1 MDSRI
6 AMHIRHRWYSMLE
19 RVLRLIVFTGVFLVR
34 SVACHATSPS
44 LPCGRI
50 VSLAPSITEILFDL
64 NLGSR
69 VVGTTRYCRY
79 PKEAQDVSPVGGL
92 LDINIE
98 EVIRRSPD
106 VIFALSETVLPD
118 EMLRRVGVNV
128 IRIDHRSVRGIEQS
142 YRIIGK
148 ECGAW
153 SLAEIRLKEIESRK
167 RLMAERCVD
176 NRALRFMFVV
186 GHVSGGDGIYISGGD
201 GFYSDVARLLGG
213 VNVHTARTMAV
224 PSVSSEGILVLNP
237 DVIVEIVDPL
247 DKVSDREFDRFW
259 RRYKSLNAVQQGRVV
274 VLREDYASV
283 PGPRYIELV
292 QKLSSVLCER

>member
-1 MDSRI
+1 MGLRTE
-6 AMHIRHRWYSMLE
+6 MHIRQSRYRAL
-19 RVLRLIVFTGVFLVR
+19 VFVFALIIFLSTLLIR
-34 SVACHATSPS
+34 PVACFATPAS
-44 LPCGRI
+44 LPCSRV
-50 VSLAPSITEILFDL
+50 VSLAPSITEVLFDL
-64 NLGSR
+64 NLGSH

-79 PKEAQDVSPVGGL
+79 PKAAQEVPHVGGL

-106 VIFALSETVLPD
+106 IVFALSETVLPD
-118 EMLRRVGVNV
+118 ELLQRVGVRV
-128 IRIDHRSVRGIEQS
+128 IRLDHRSVSNIEQS
-142 YRIIGK
+142 YRIIGRA
-148 ECGAW
+148 CAVW
-153 SLAEIRLKEIESRK
+153 SLAESRLKEIESRK

-186 GHVSGGDGIYISGGD
+186 GHIPGGDGIYISGGD

-247 DKVSDREFDRFW
+247 DKVSDGEFDRFW
-259 RRYKSLNAVQQGRVV
+259 RRYESLNAVQQGRIV

-283 PGPRYIELV
+283 PGPRYVELV
-292 QKLSSVLCER
+292 QRLSSVLCER